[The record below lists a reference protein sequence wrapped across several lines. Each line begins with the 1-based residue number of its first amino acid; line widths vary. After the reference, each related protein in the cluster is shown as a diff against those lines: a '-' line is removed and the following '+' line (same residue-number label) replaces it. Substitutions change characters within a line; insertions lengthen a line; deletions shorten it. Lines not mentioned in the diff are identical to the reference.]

1 VKNASPTRSDQPFLF
16 EVERT
21 ATQESHEQ
29 FTPSDFFRE
38 AGTVIA
44 VCLAV
49 GVLMQLLLA

>member
-29 FTPSDFFRE
+29 FTPGDFFRE